1 MIKILFFIEALSGG
15 GAEKVLLNL
24 VNAMDKSKFDITVQT
39 LFPDE
44 SAKHLDPAVR
54 YKYCYKSASKIG
66 NLRMRA
72 EAEIGLTY
80 SLHIKGDYD
89 IEVAYLECGSTK
101 IMSASTNKKATKLA
115 WVHCD
120 LRKKAGDVSVFVRKT
135 EKYYKKFDKIV
146 CVSNDARNSFIEMYG
161 NSPEAVT
168 VYNCYND
175 REIKEKAE
183 LPIETEISLPR
194 PLLLAVGR
202 LSEEK
207 CFDRLLRVQKR
218 LLQEK
223 IDFSLLILGE
233 GKEREN
239 LEKYIS
245 ENSLEGHVELP
256 GFCENPYQYIK
267 YADLLVCSSRYEG
280 YSTFAVEGLI
290 LGKPMITTEC
300 GGMKE
305 LLQDGKYG
313 MITENSEEGLYQG
326 IKLILTEKDIFESL
340 QKNVQCNNMFSL
352 ENSVEKTEE
361 FFESFIKQR

>member
-1 MIKILFFIEALSGG
+1 MIKILFFIENLSGG

-44 SAKHLDPAVR
+44 AAKHLDSAVR
-54 YKYCYKSASKIG
+54 YKYCYKNASKIG

-80 SLHIKGDYD
+80 SLHIKDDYD

-101 IMSASTNKKATKLA
+101 IMSASTNNKATKLA

-120 LRKKAGDVSVFVRKT
+120 LSKKAGNVSAFVNET
-135 EKYYKKFDKIV
+135 AKYYKKFDKIV
-146 CVSNDARNSFIEMYG
+146 CVSDDARNSFIEMYG
-161 NSPEAVT
+161 NSPETVT
-168 VYNCYND
+168 IYNCYND

-202 LSEEK
+202 LTEQK
-207 CFDRLLRVQKR
+207 RFDRLLKIQYR
-218 LLQEK
+218 LKYEGV
-223 IDFSLLILGE
+223 DFSLLILGE
-233 GKEREN
+233 GKERKK

-245 ENSLEGHVELP
+245 ENSLEDHVMLP
-256 GFCENPYQYIK
+256 GFCENPYPYMK
-267 YADLLVCSSRYEG
+267 YADLLVCSSAYEG
-280 YSTFAVEGLI
+280 FSTFLVEGMI
-290 LGKPMITTEC
+290 LDKPMITTDC
-300 GGMKE
+300 TGMKE

-326 IKLILTEKDIFESL
+326 IKRILTEKDVFESL
-340 QKNVQCNNMFSL
+340 QKSVQRNNMFSL
-352 ENSVEKTEE
+352 GNSVKKTEE

>member
-1 MIKILFFIEALSGG
+1 MIKILFFIENLSGG

-44 SAKHLDPAVR
+44 AAKHLDSAVR
-54 YKYCYKSASKIG
+54 YKYCYKNASKIG

-80 SLHIKGDYD
+80 SLHIKDDYD

-101 IMSASTNKKATKLA
+101 IMSASTNNKATKLA

-120 LRKKAGDVSVFVRKT
+120 LSKKAGNVSAFVNET
-135 EKYYKKFDKIV
+135 AKYYKKFDKIV
-146 CVSNDARNSFIEMYG
+146 CVSDDARNSFIEMYG
-161 NSPEAVT
+161 NSPETVT
-168 VYNCYND
+168 IYNCYND

-202 LSEEK
+202 LTEQK
-207 CFDRLLRVQKR
+207 RFDRLLKIQYR
-218 LLQEK
+218 LKYEGV
-223 IDFSLLILGE
+223 DFSLLILGE
-233 GKEREN
+233 GKERKK

-245 ENSLEGHVELP
+245 ENSLEDHVMLP
-256 GFCENPYQYIK
+256 GFCENPYPYMK
-267 YADLLVCSSRYEG
+267 YADLLVCSSAYEG
-280 YSTFAVEGLI
+280 FSTFFVEGMI
-290 LGKPMITTEC
+290 LDKPMITTDC
-300 GGMKE
+300 TGMKE

-326 IKLILTEKDIFESL
+326 IKRILTEKDVFESL
-340 QKNVQCNNMFSL
+340 QKSVQRNNMFSL
-352 ENSVEKTEE
+352 GNSVKKTEE

>member
-1 MIKILFFIEALSGG
+1 MIKILFFIDTLSGG

-44 SAKHLDPAVR
+44 AAKHLDSAVR
-54 YKYCYKSASKIG
+54 YKYCYKNASKIG

-80 SLHIKGDYD
+80 SLHIKDDYD

-101 IMSASTNKKATKLA
+101 IMSASTNNKATKLA

-120 LRKKAGDVSVFVRKT
+120 LSKKAGNVSAFVNET
-135 EKYYKKFDKIV
+135 AKYYKKFDKIV
-146 CVSNDARNSFIEMYG
+146 CVSDDVRNSFIEMYG
-161 NSPEAVT
+161 NSPETVT
-168 VYNCYND
+168 IYNCYND

-202 LSEEK
+202 LTEEK
-207 CFDRLLRVQKR
+207 RFDRLLKIQYR
-218 LLQEK
+218 LKYEGV
-223 IDFSLLILGE
+223 DFSLLILGE
-233 GKEREN
+233 GKERKK

-245 ENSLEGHVELP
+245 ENSLEDHVMLP
-256 GFCENPYQYIK
+256 GFCDNPYPYMK
-267 YADLLVCSSRYEG
+267 YADLLVCSSVYEG
-280 YSTFAVEGLI
+280 FSTFFVEGMI
-290 LGKPMITTEC
+290 LDKPMITTDC
-300 GGMKE
+300 AGMKE

-326 IKLILTEKDIFESL
+326 IKRILTEKDVFESL
-340 QKNVQCNNMFSL
+340 QKSVQRNNMFSL
-352 ENSVEKTEE
+352 GNSVKKTEE

>member
-1 MIKILFFIEALSGG
+1 MIKILFFIDTLSGG

-44 SAKHLDPAVR
+44 AAKHLDSAVR
-54 YKYCYKSASKIG
+54 YKYCYKNASKIG

-80 SLHIKGDYD
+80 SLHIKDDYD

-101 IMSASTNKKATKLA
+101 IMSASTNNKATKLA

-120 LRKKAGDVSVFVRKT
+120 LSKKAGNVSAFVNET
-135 EKYYKKFDKIV
+135 AKYYKKFDKIV
-146 CVSNDARNSFIEMYG
+146 CVSDDARNSFIEMYG
-161 NSPEAVT
+161 NSPETVT
-168 VYNCYND
+168 IYNCYND

-202 LSEEK
+202 LTEQK
-207 CFDRLLRVQKR
+207 RFDRLLKIQYR
-218 LLQEK
+218 LKYEGV
-223 IDFSLLILGE
+223 DFSLLILGE
-233 GKEREN
+233 GKERKK

-245 ENSLEGHVELP
+245 ENSLEDHVMLP
-256 GFCENPYQYIK
+256 GFCENPYPYMK
-267 YADLLVCSSRYEG
+267 YADLLVCSSAYEG
-280 YSTFAVEGLI
+280 FSTFFVEGMI
-290 LGKPMITTEC
+290 LDKPMITTDC
-300 GGMKE
+300 TGMKE

-326 IKLILTEKDIFESL
+326 IKRILTEKDVFESL
-340 QKNVQCNNMFSL
+340 QKSVQRNNMFSL
-352 ENSVEKTEE
+352 GNSVKKTEE

>member
-1 MIKILFFIEALSGG
+1 MIKILFFIDTLSGG

-44 SAKHLDPAVR
+44 AAKHLDSAVR
-54 YKYCYKSASKIG
+54 YKYCYKNASKIG

-80 SLHIKGDYD
+80 SLHIKDDYD

-101 IMSASTNKKATKLA
+101 IMSASTNNKATKLA

-120 LRKKAGDVSVFVRKT
+120 LSKKAGNVSAFVNET
-135 EKYYKKFDKIV
+135 AKYYKKFDKIV
-146 CVSNDARNSFIEMYG
+146 CVSDDVRNSFIEMYG
-161 NSPEAVT
+161 NSPETVT
-168 VYNCYND
+168 IYNCYND

-202 LSEEK
+202 LTEEK
-207 CFDRLLRVQKR
+207 RFDRLLKIQYR
-218 LLQEK
+218 LKYEGV
-223 IDFSLLILGE
+223 DFSLLILGE
-233 GKEREN
+233 GKERKK

-245 ENSLEGHVELP
+245 ENSLEDHVMLP
-256 GFCENPYQYIK
+256 GFCDNPYPYMK
-267 YADLLVCSSRYEG
+267 YADLLVCSSAYEG
-280 YSTFAVEGLI
+280 FSTFFVEGMI
-290 LGKPMITTEC
+290 LDKPMITTDC
-300 GGMKE
+300 AGMKE

-326 IKLILTEKDIFESL
+326 IKRILTEKDVFESL
-340 QKNVQCNNMFSL
+340 QKSVQRNNMFSL
-352 ENSVEKTEE
+352 GNSVKKTEE